1 VNLCINNYTRAALIS
16 AALVCALLSFP
27 ARTDKLGITTV
38 QINGV
43 LVGTTPYQ
51 QNIPGGY
58 LHKTKTSLGSRLG
71 HPMVVRLTLEG
82 YAAKGIQFTE
92 GPMIWV
98 STLKGHNHGNYWLI
112 KTDHFQVELQSAS
125 QTFSVSGSRS
135 FSPWTGD

>member
-1 VNLCINNYTRAALIS
+1 LIS

-27 ARTDKLGITTV
+27 ARADKLRITTVPSGATV

-43 LVGTTPYQ
+43 LLGTTPYQ

-82 YAAKGIQFTE
+82 YAAKEIQLTE

-98 STLKGHNHGNYWLI
+98 STLKGHNDGNYWLI

-125 QTFSVSGSRS
+125 QTFTGAVESVSGSTLVPALDR
-135 FSPWTGD
+135 